1 MAVCEQVEEAAAAAG
16 LVRREITR
24 ILTPGTVTD
33 PEMLEESRNNYLAA
47 ITSLPGG
54 EAGYYGLAAV
64 DVSTGDFRINE
75 WAGEEA
81 VAGVADELL
90 RLQPAECIYSS
101 TVRRSCFAFTGAESA
116 SEQSSIFSRTEQSG
130 RSVEQWGKRSG
141 RAFSF
146 HATGR
151 RIAAAAVLSS

>member
-64 DVSTGDFRINE
+64 DVSTGDFRIDVYKRQATPTS
-75 WAGEEA
+75 AG
-81 VAGVADELL
+81 G
-90 RLQPAECIYSS
+90 
-101 TVRRSCFAFTGAESA
+101 
-116 SEQSSIFSRTEQSG
+116 
-130 RSVEQWGKRSG
+130 SVC
-141 RAFSF
+141 RAWN
-146 HATGR
+146 
-151 RIAAAAVLSS
+151 